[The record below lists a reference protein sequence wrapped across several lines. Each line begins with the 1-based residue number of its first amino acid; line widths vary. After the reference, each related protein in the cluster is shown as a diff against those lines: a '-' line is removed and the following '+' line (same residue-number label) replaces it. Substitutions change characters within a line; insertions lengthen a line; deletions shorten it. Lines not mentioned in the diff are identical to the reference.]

1 RRKSC
6 WARAVQEPAVPE
18 PSRQRTVEDWIA
30 VLAMALLCLIT
41 FANVLVRYFSDQSFA
56 WTEEFSVFLLVV
68 MTLAG
73 AAAAAA
79 RDNHVR
85 IEYFLHGGSPARRRF
100 LAVAGALV
108 TLVFFLVLGALTGVM
123 VWDDFRYNETTSGL
137 GVPRWW
143 YTVWVPVLS
152 LVIAYRVGIVYRRL
166 R

>member
-1 RRKSC
+1 M
-6 WARAVQEPAVPE
+6 QG
-18 PSRQRTVEDWIA
+18 RQRTTEDWIA
-30 VLAMALLCLIT
+30 VLAMGLLCLIT

-85 IEYFLHGGSPARRRF
+85 IEYFLQGGSPARRRF
-100 LAVAGALV
+100 LSIAGALV
-108 TLVFFLVLGALTGVM
+108 TLLFFLFLGALTGDM
-123 VWDDFRYNETTSGL
+123 VWDDYRYSDTSSGL

-143 YTVWVPVLS
+143 YTVWVPILS
-152 LVIAYRVGIVYRRL
+152 LAIAYRAGMVYERL
-166 R
+166 RKIR

>member
-1 RRKSC
+1 M
-6 WARAVQEPAVPE
+6 QG
-18 PSRQRTVEDWIA
+18 RQRTTEDWIA
-30 VLAMALLCLIT
+30 VLAMGLLCLIT

-85 IEYFLHGGSPARRRF
+85 IEYFLQGGSPARRRF
-100 LAVAGALV
+100 LSVAGALV
-108 TLVFFLVLGALTGVM
+108 TTLFFLFLGALTGDM
-123 VWDDFRYNETTSGL
+123 VWDDYRYNETSSGL

-143 YTVWVPVLS
+143 YTVWVPILS
-152 LVIAYRVGIVYRRL
+152 LAIAYRAGMVYERL
-166 R
+166 RKTR

>member
-1 RRKSC
+1 MQK
-6 WARAVQEPAVPE
+6 AG
-18 PSRQRTVEDWIA
+18 RTAEDWIA
-30 VLAMALLCLIT
+30 VLAMGLLCLIT

-85 IEYFLHGGSPARRRF
+85 IEYFLHRGSAARRRF
-100 LAVAGALV
+100 LSVGGALL
-108 TLVFFLVLGALTGVM
+108 TTVFFLFLGALTADM
-123 VWDDFRYNETTSGL
+123 VWDDYRYDETSSGL

-143 YTVWVPVLS
+143 YTVWVPALS
-152 LVIAYRVGIVYRRL
+152 FVIAYRAGQVYARL
-166 R
+166 RKSR

>member
-1 RRKSC
+1 
-6 WARAVQEPAVPE
+6 VQKPA
-18 PSRQRTVEDWIA
+18 RTVEDWIA
-30 VLAMALLCLIT
+30 VLAMGLLCLIT

-108 TLVFFLVLGALTGVM
+108 TLLFFLFLGALTGDM
-123 VWDDFRYNETTSGL
+123 VWDDYRYDETSSGL

-143 YTVWVPVLS
+143 YTVWVPVLC
-152 LVIAYRVGIVYRRL
+152 LVIAYRAALVFGQL
-166 R
+166 RKSR

>member
-1 RRKSC
+1 MQPR
-6 WARAVQEPAVPE
+6 E
-18 PSRQRTVEDWIA
+18 RTVEDRIA

-85 IEYFLHGGSPARRRF
+85 IEYFLHGGSAERRRF
-100 LAVAGALV
+100 LSVSGAFV
-108 TLVFFLVLGALTGVM
+108 TMAFFLFLGALTGDM
-123 VWDDFRYNETTSGL
+123 VWDDFRYNETSSGL

-143 YTVWVPVLS
+143 YTIWVPVLS
-152 LVIAYRVGIVYRRL
+152 LAIAYRAGLVYERL
-166 R
+166 RKAR

>member
-1 RRKSC
+1 M
-6 WARAVQEPAVPE
+6 QG
-18 PSRQRTVEDWIA
+18 RQRTPEDWIA
-30 VLAMALLCLIT
+30 VLAMGLLCLIT

-85 IEYFLHGGSPARRRF
+85 IEYFLQGGSPARRRF
-100 LAVAGALV
+100 LSIAGALV
-108 TLVFFLVLGALTGVM
+108 TTLFFLFLGALTGDM
-123 VWDDFRYNETTSGL
+123 VWDDYRYNETSSGL

-143 YTVWVPVLS
+143 YTVWVPILS
-152 LVIAYRVGIVYRRL
+152 LAIAYRAGMVYERL
-166 R
+166 RKIR

>member
-1 RRKSC
+1 MQAEGKG
-6 WARAVQEPAVPE
+6 
-18 PSRQRTVEDWIA
+18 RTIEDWIA
-30 VLAMALLCLIT
+30 VIAMGLLCLIT
-41 FANVLVRYFSDQSFA
+41 FGNVLVRYFSDRSFA

-85 IEYFLHGGSPARRRF
+85 IEYFLNGGTPARRRV
-100 LAVAGALV
+100 LSVWGALTT
-108 TLVFFLVLGALTGVM
+108 TLFFLVLAALTGDM
-123 VWDDFRYNETTSGL
+123 VWDDYRYNETSSGL

-152 LVIAYRVGIVYRRL
+152 LAIAWRAGKVYERL
-166 R
+166 RAGK

>member
-1 RRKSC
+1 MS
-6 WARAVQEPAVPE
+6 EPAAGQATKPA
-18 PSRQRTVEDWIA
+18 RTVEDWIA
-30 VLAMALLCLIT
+30 VLSMGLLCLIT
-41 FANVLVRYFSDQSFA
+41 MGNVLVRYFSDQSFA

-85 IEYFLHGGSPARRRF
+85 IEYFLERGSPARKRF

-108 TLVFFLVLGALTGVM
+108 TTIFFLVLAALTGDM
-123 VWDDFRYNETTSGL
+123 VWDDYRYNETSSGL

-152 LVIAYRVGIVYRRL
+152 LAIAVRAAQVYRRL
-166 R
+166 KKTP

>member
-1 RRKSC
+1 M
-6 WARAVQEPAVPE
+6 PAPE
-18 PSRQRTVEDWIA
+18 NKRTVEDWIA
-30 VLAMALLCLIT
+30 VLAMGLLCLIT

-85 IEYFLHGGSPARRRF
+85 IEYFLHGGSAARRRF
-100 LAVAGALV
+100 LSVGGALV
-108 TLVFFLVLGALTGVM
+108 TTLFFLFLGALTGDM
-123 VWDDFRYNETTSGL
+123 VWDDFRYDETSSGL

-143 YTVWVPVLS
+143 YTVWVPILS
-152 LVIAYRVGIVYRRL
+152 FLIAYRAGIVYERL
-166 R
+166 RKSR

>member
-1 RRKSC
+1 M
-6 WARAVQEPAVPE
+6 QG
-18 PSRQRTVEDWIA
+18 RQRTTEDWIA
-30 VLAMALLCLIT
+30 VLAMGLLCLIT

-85 IEYFLHGGSPARRRF
+85 IEYFLQGGSPARRRF
-100 LAVAGALV
+100 LSIAGALV
-108 TLVFFLVLGALTGVM
+108 TALFFLFLGALTGDM
-123 VWDDFRYNETTSGL
+123 VWDDYRYNETSSGL

-143 YTVWVPVLS
+143 YTVWVPILS
-152 LVIAYRVGIVYRRL
+152 LAIAYRAGMVYEQL
-166 R
+166 RKIR